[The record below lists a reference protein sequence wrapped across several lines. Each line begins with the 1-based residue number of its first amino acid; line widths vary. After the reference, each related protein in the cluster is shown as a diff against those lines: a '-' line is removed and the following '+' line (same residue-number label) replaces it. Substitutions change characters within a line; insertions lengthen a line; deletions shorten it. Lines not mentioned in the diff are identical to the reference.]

1 MNESMVILSL
11 IALSIHNF
19 EESLSMDK
27 YSKNIRKSYKPITA
41 GEFRFAVL
49 IITAIFYVAV
59 FLYLLFPLN
68 FLIKYFY
75 FGFLGAMILNLF
87 SHILPTIVLKKYS
100 PGLITSIFLVVPT
113 NLYLIIQGFKS
124 GILGAFGLILAC
136 LFMSLLLLA
145 LIPLLF
151 KLSKFSSAE

>member
-27 YSKNIRKSYKPITA
+27 YFKNIRKYDKPITA

-49 IITAIFYVAV
+49 VITAIFYIAV
-59 FLYLLFPLN
+59 FLYLLSPPT

-75 FGFLGAMILNLF
+75 FGFLGAMVLNLF
-87 SHILPTIVLKKYS
+87 SHIIPTIILKKYS
-100 PGLITSIFLVVPT
+100 PGLVTSIFLIVPT
-113 NLYLIIQGFKS
+113 NSYLIIEGLQNDIIGGFPFLCACAVMS
-124 GILGAFGLILAC
+124 ILLVL
-136 LFMSLLLLA
+136 
-145 LIPLLF
+145 LIPVLF
-151 KLSKFSSAE
+151 KVSKFCLAK